1 MVQTQHCDSQ
11 IVFLN
16 IKLYPFLYPSS
27 TPQPPRAIGYVKDV
41 TISAEFSWSI
51 RIVNWETQAEV
62 HFS

>member
-1 MVQTQHCDSQ
+1 MVQTQHFDSQ

-27 TPQPPRAIGYVKDV
+27 TPPTPKSYRLCQRCHDLSRA
-41 TISAEFSWSI
+41 SWSI